1 MLNRAFIERARHTW
15 RAGIPVVSVDTTDR
29 IQVEA
34 LLSATAAVLAPPA
47 VVKEKIDALDPEV
60 AVHVNAAI
68 AASPNTPIGQLYLDL
83 VEENQNLRA
92 IEILNEVFRSILPV
106 VTWNMATGF
115 SCEEAASG
123 EIGVRNALMR
133 LSNTDDRTLPLQGLF
148 VLYGTQHH
156 LTADDPV
163 FRETLLYASGGG
175 RLMRSYRYATETVH
189 VRRQI
194 WLVQSNL
201 TIPSELKGLITR
213 VELPPLS
220 SADAK
225 VFMSQFVKTL
235 PTDRVSDD
243 PVVIS
248 DMAMS
253 LRGMGPAEADRAV
266 RLAVSEA
273 SGINHQTVSI
283 VRRLQA
289 DAISAAVPGLSV
301 YPPEEIE
308 AVQVIGFEEVK
319 DIVKHLQEAESPKR
333 KTATL
338 TRPRGVFMLGHPG
351 VGKTI
356 IPKEAAK
363 TLNKTLIC
371 LSLGELKNSL
381 VGESESN
388 MRKAINVMRAF
399 GNTCLVFLDE
409 IDKMFGSC
417 NTTDPTMPTMTQMML
432 DYLSEPDNGD
442 RPFFFAAANGEVDN
456 VALTRSGRF
465 SKTVGVDLPDTAAK
479 MKIAQYAAKK
489 LNVCVNVNFA
499 TIEQFTY
506 MFSGADIFQAVTDA
520 EWIAYKLDSIED
532 GKCVIDDKILKQ
544 ACAGIRTVAM
554 RSPKES
560 AAIAEIVARYTP
572 RPTTSRTGSDVKF

>member
-47 VVKEKIDALDPEV
+47 AVKEKIDALDPEV
-60 AVHVNAAI
+60 SVHVNAAI
-68 AASPNTPIGQLYLDL
+68 AAAPNTPIGQLYLDL

-92 IEILNEVFRSILPV
+92 IEILSEVFRSILPV

-115 SCEEAASG
+115 SCEEVASC

-156 LTADDPV
+156 LTADDPA
-163 FRETLLYASGGG
+163 FREALLYAAGGG
-175 RLMRSYRYATETVH
+175 RLMRSYKYATETIN

-201 TIPSELKGLITR
+201 VIPPELKGLITK
-213 VELPPLS
+213 VDLPPLS
-220 SADAK
+220 IADAK

-235 PTDRVSDD
+235 PADRVSDD
-243 PVVIS
+243 PVVLN
-248 DMAMS
+248 DMSMS

-273 SGINHQTVSI
+273 SGVNQQTVRI

-289 DAISAAVPGLSV
+289 DAIRAAVPGLSI

-308 AVQVIGFEEVK
+308 DVQVIGFDEVK
-319 DIVKHLQEAESPKR
+319 DIVKQLQEAESPAR

-338 TRPRGVFMLGHPG
+338 SRPRGIFMIGYPG

-363 TLNKTLIC
+363 NLNKTLVC

-399 GNTCLVFLDE
+399 GNTCIVFLDE
-409 IDKMFGSC
+409 INKMFGSRH
-417 NTTDPTMPTMTQMML
+417 TTDPTTPTMMQMML
-432 DYLSEPDNGD
+432 EYLSEPDNGD
-442 RPFFFAAANGEVDN
+442 RPFFFAAANGEVDD

-465 SKTVGVDLPDTAAK
+465 SKTVAIDLPDTNAK
-479 MKIAQYAAKK
+479 MQIANYAAKK
-489 LNVCVNVNFA
+489 LNVCVDISFGTV
-499 TIEQFTY
+499 EQSTY

-520 EWIAYKLDSIED
+520 EWIAYKSGSIKD
-532 GKCVIDDKILKQ
+532 GKCVINEKAFKQ